1 MGSLPDMNFGS
12 MVRFGRFNLAAYWNR
27 KYKNKVEKEPW
38 YLLTNLDSLDEVLI
52 IPLKYSC
59 NIFVARNVSCNIF
72 MERNMSD
79 TVRLKL
85 LYVNAFILK

>member
-1 MGSLPDMNFGS
+1 MWVLSNINITHKKG
-12 MVRFGRFNLAAYWNR
+12 FGRFNLAAYWNR